1 MSDERQN
8 EEKTA
13 DEIIESTMQGF
24 YDKPDEDEEKKEKPS
39 ESADTDTHGYDD
51 DLDDD
56 DDDYGDD
63 DDDDEDFLEP
73 PQKKRNWRKILGI
86 TFGSIIGVILI
97 VYVGFSIYFQNHFLF
112 FTKINGVDFSMRNVE
127 QVEEYMDQQV
137 ADYVLTLTES
147 DGSTEE
153 IKGSDISAKYVPGDE
168 LNEIMEEQQA
178 FAWPAA
184 LFDHP
189 NIDTPVGVSYDEDQ
203 LNEQIK
209 SLKCTDEDNW
219 VISEN
224 AIPVFLDSEFVIQP
238 EVIGTELD
246 MDKFDEA
253 VETAIN
259 GFQSDLD
266 LQEEGCYIMPKYTED
281 SEKVI
286 KAADKANGYL
296 GAKITYDMD
305 PDTVVVDSSVISGW
319 VKISKKNE
327 KVSFDEDEV
336 KQFISNLADQ
346 YDTAGKTREFTTAK
360 GDKVKVEGGDYGW
373 KIDQSAEYDQLTK
386 DIKSGD
392 TIEREPEYSRTAVS
406 HGENELGD
414 TYAEV
419 DLSGQH
425 MYYTK
430 DGEVVLDSDVV
441 TGNPN
446 NGNATPQ
453 GTYSITYTE
462 KDAVLRG
469 PRQADGSYEYETP
482 VTYWMPFNG
491 GIGFHDATWQSS
503 FGGDRYLSHGS
514 HGCVNMPKDK
524 AAELFSMITK
534 GTPVVCYN

>member
-56 DDDYGDD
+56 DDDYD

-178 FAWPAA
+178 FAWPAS